1 MLWSSGW
8 VNLTT
13 PPGVKTTGLHG
24 IGLTVTH
31 THVSRARMLE
41 HTHTHTYTHTHT
53 RARMLE
59 HTRTHAC
66 LPQDTKEEYKNL
78 VDAFGVVEQKKP

>member
-31 THVSRARMLE
+31 TNV
-41 HTHTHTYTHTHT
+41 YTLITVYYIT
-53 RARMLE
+53 
-59 HTRTHAC
+59 